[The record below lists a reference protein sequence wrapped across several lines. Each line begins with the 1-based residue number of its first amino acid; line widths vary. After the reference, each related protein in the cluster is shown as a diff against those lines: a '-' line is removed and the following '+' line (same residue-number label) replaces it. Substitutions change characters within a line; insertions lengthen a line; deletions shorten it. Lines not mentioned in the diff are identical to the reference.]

1 MRIKEGFQ
9 ILFID
14 RIRIKNPRLKMN
26 PKEASPA
33 GDGGSKRGGGDGGG
47 GDEKDQ
53 NGEGDP
59 TTESK
64 KGASKTNDE
73 APQISLAGII
83 AAVKTDA
90 QPSDKPEDVAG
101 DVSDKSPEETA
112 GDVCA
117 HCGAAGI
124 EEAPLLRCAKCK
136 TRLFCSRKCQRK
148 DWTAGHR
155 GACTTPEQM

>member
-1 MRIKEGFQ
+1 
-9 ILFID
+9 
-14 RIRIKNPRLKMN
+14 MN

-59 TTESK
+59 ATESK
-64 KGASKTNDE
+64 KGAS
-73 APQISLAGII
+73 
-83 AAVKTDA
+83 
-90 QPSDKPEDVAG
+90 EDVAG